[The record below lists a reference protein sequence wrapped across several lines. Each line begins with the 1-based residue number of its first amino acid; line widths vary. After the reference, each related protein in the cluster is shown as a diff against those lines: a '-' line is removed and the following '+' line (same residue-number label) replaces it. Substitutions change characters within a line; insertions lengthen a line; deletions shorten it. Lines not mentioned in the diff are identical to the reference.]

1 MTGTDGPVPTQ
12 RPGPEGL
19 LQPGGKVDPEAVRR
33 AYDAA
38 REDGDEGFVA
48 RVRFE
53 LQRDL
58 QTRLDKYLVTRVTFM
73 SRSALQRLID
83 GGGATVNGRPA
94 KASTRLRG
102 GDAVE
107 LVIPPPASGEIE
119 PEEIPLEV
127 LYEDEHLIVIDK
139 PADIIVHPAR
149 SELKGTMINA
159 LAWRFRHVSGGELSP
174 VGEEFARPGV
184 VHRLDRHTSGCIVF
198 AKTEEAHWKI
208 GRQFEQ
214 RTVDKRYLAVVQGR
228 VTEEHQVIDL
238 PLGPH
243 PSKAKGAREKRVV
256 RHDDLGKPSVT
267 ICRVRERYRTPDGRS
282 YTLVELELKTGRTH
296 QIRVHLSHLGHAIVG
311 DDMYGGRPFLSPD
324 GKVRVERQALHAA
337 LLAFEHP
344 LDGMPLVMVSP
355 PRPEIRDL
363 IAWLRA
369 HAALERVHAEGGVS
383 LARLGLATDGPE
395 TPPAG

>member
-1 MTGTDGPVPTQ
+1 
-12 RPGPEGL
+12 
-19 LQPGGKVDPEAVRR
+19 
-33 AYDAA
+33 
-38 REDGDEGFVA
+38 
-48 RVRFE
+48 
-53 LQRDL
+53 
-58 QTRLDKYLVTRVTFM
+58 
-73 SRSALQRLID
+73 RSALQRLID

-208 GRQFEQ
+208 
-214 RTVDKRYLAVVQGR
+214 
-228 VTEEHQVIDL
+228 
-238 PLGPH
+238 
-243 PSKAKGAREKRVV
+243 
-256 RHDDLGKPSVT
+256 
-267 ICRVRERYRTPDGRS
+267 
-282 YTLVELELKTGRTH
+282 
-296 QIRVHLSHLGHAIVG
+296 
-311 DDMYGGRPFLSPD
+311 
-324 GKVRVERQALHAA
+324 
-337 LLAFEHP
+337 
-344 LDGMPLVMVSP
+344 
-355 PRPEIRDL
+355 
-363 IAWLRA
+363 
-369 HAALERVHAEGGVS
+369 
-383 LARLGLATDGPE
+383 
-395 TPPAG
+395 